1 MNYQEL
7 PKDPVILL
15 SFVNTQLRDFY
26 PHLADF
32 CIAFQADEKE
42 LTDKLLS
49 IDYSY
54 DEALNQFV

>member
-15 SFVNTQLRDFY
+15 SFVNTQLRNFY
-26 PHLADF
+26 PNLAEF
-32 CIAFQADEKE
+32 CLAFQADEKE
-42 LTDKLLS
+42 LTSKLLS